1 MVPPILGAVKT
12 SSHDASNLPRAIVS
26 FFSHLATDP
35 QAVAR
40 CFTEDAV
47 VLDERRE
54 HYGSAAIAAWNA
66 DVIAKYAC
74 TTEPVSS
81 QTIGAQT
88 TVTANVSGNFPAS
101 PIRLRFRFTV
111 AGDLIIRLEI
121 SP

>member
-1 MVPPILGAVKT
+1 MKT
-12 SSHDASNLPRAIVS
+12 SSYDASNLPRAIVS
-26 FFSHLATDP
+26 FFSHLATDS

-47 VLDERRE
+47 VLDEGRE

-88 TVTANVSGNFPAS
+88 TVTANVSGNFLGS

>member
-1 MVPPILGAVKT
+1 M
-12 SSHDASNLPRAIVS
+12 S
-26 FFSHLATDP
+26 FFSHLASDP

-47 VLDERRE
+47 VLDEGRE

-88 TVTANVSGNFPAS
+88 TVIANVSGNFPGS

>member
-1 MVPPILGAVKT
+1 MKT
-12 SSHDASNLPRAIVS
+12 SSYDASNLPRAIVC
-26 FFSHLATDP
+26 FFSHLASDP

-47 VLDERRE
+47 VLDEGHE

-88 TVTANVSGNFPAS
+88 TVIANVSGNFPGS
-101 PIRLRFRFTV
+101 PIRLRFRFAV

>member
-1 MVPPILGAVKT
+1 MKT

-26 FFSHLATDP
+26 FFSHLATHP

-47 VLDERRE
+47 VLDEGRE

-88 TVTANVSGNFPAS
+88 TVTANVSGNFPGS